1 MAPPRVP
8 QAGKGGT
15 SFTVA
20 FTAPT
25 KRPGIS
31 TGGHKRPSRNPPQS
45 RITPPRVTSVKKQS
59 VGVNLK
65 GPRQGER
72 DGSRTENMAFDP
84 GGGGAAA
91 GAVGEE
97 VPRRPRIRPAPP
109 LPKPEPKI
117 VKPKGKMTQKGF
129 EPEDYTFF
137 DRAFGELSQHYL
149 QLKTRA
155 QAELVASSSRSGQPG
170 PQWHSRRAETQA
182 DSSAPQGSQVF
193 RSRLSKSDSNK
204 KYPESLSEEYRP
216 SRSAPARVIRGR
228 RVITESPATPQ
239 GSPAQHKKA
248 SGKKCL
254 VSHKKPRPASLGPGV
269 NKQAG
274 SEQAPPLP
282 IKRTTWDLNGTLSE
296 ELNKLSEDKDPAAP
310 QISDKD
316 SSEKP
321 LERENNLWGFVK
333 TNLLAEGAAGTASPV
348 PESSGVPG
356 VRGGKVQ
363 PSHNSSRLQDIL
375 YGRANESPRASP
387 ASQQQ
392 QQQQQRAH
400 SPGVSVGGG
409 MTSTKHMSLL
419 ERKKKQWEEERAFLN
434 AGCGFWGRAQPTE
447 PQRPTPP
454 TDKPPD
460 HHVKQQQMQQQP
472 QQYQAPTQQQQIQ
485 QTYQPP
491 NPYRH
496 PQQQQQQE
504 QVYQNGAAQSQPRT
518 YQQAPHPYP
527 PMSAPQQQHHQAYPA
542 VTTQQLEEKKRQKAV
557 EEERERREA
566 AIWEE
571 RVREQQEREA
581 RELQEEIRKKKEKEE
596 AEERRQQQL
605 QTAIKEAAE
614 KAKKEK
620 SVHKYG
626 HIRSLSSS
634 ASLPEVRE
642 EGDDQPPPHTS
653 GCSTTPRRRH
663 HTTHARPSPPPT
675 PSPQRQRQ
683 QQLHEQTNPSESST
697 EQQESSLTHQEPSRP
712 STLKPQLSADADER
726 TRLLRTLGIAPE
738 MLLASSGLLDR
749 SSLLSLLQAITG
761 QQRLISNAP
770 NDYAG
775 DYVTDRIITPTKYR
789 GPPSRDCG
797 IQCDDSLPDR
807 RTSPRRESRRRLSRK
822 TASLPRDSGQSSDAR
837 PPWGHNQSDRPY
849 RKQSEKDP
857 YSNRRLRRR
866 AARSLSRCERD
877 TPSEESDPPQVH
889 RRRRKTWD
897 KSRQESLS
905 SDISRSPSP
914 RDRRRGSRPS
924 VTTKQWPTIKPS
936 LTPALHR
943 PPTPE
948 HRRSPVSPHF
958 LAPPPET
965 LGKEANEE
973 GEHDPPSGSQSP
985 LAENP
990 VDSQPPPAVR
1000 STSPPVPALMRKL
1013 TGQSSFDV
1021 PEYPPG
1027 TMPPFVDAT
1036 STEAPAAAANDD
1048 STQDTNE
1055 ASADA
1060 PSTEVASR
1068 PSSPPIPTVL
1078 KRMQSADS
1086 SLTLPELPQPPSRPT
1101 SRPPSAN
1108 GLSPAKC
1115 LSAGGLTTT
1124 KGATLPGRGRAESAR
1139 SARSSSQPPSPTSR
1153 PPTPRRLPPMIPSKS
1168 EEVVSM
1174 PGQENALRPSSPP
1187 VPALARR
1194 LSATSR
1200 IGQLPPDNSVDRQ
1213 LTPVETPGSPRHQP
1227 AASSPASAATSGVSS
1242 RPGSATS
1249 GQEEDVRTV
1258 SVTSSGYESGRR
1270 SSGEPKSLSEP
1281 LVSPDKWVILKS
1293 LSSLRQN
1300 LWRRHQELSHHP
1312 DSDGSS

>member
-1 MAPPRVP
+1 
-8 QAGKGGT
+8 
-15 SFTVA
+15 
-20 FTAPT
+20 
-25 KRPGIS
+25 
-31 TGGHKRPSRNPPQS
+31 
-45 RITPPRVTSVKKQS
+45 
-59 VGVNLK
+59 
-65 GPRQGER
+65 
-72 DGSRTENMAFDP
+72 
-84 GGGGAAA
+84 
-91 GAVGEE
+91 
-97 VPRRPRIRPAPP
+97 
-109 LPKPEPKI
+109 
-117 VKPKGKMTQKGF
+117 
-129 EPEDYTFF
+129 
-137 DRAFGELSQHYL
+137 
-149 QLKTRA
+149 
-155 QAELVASSSRSGQPG
+155 
-170 PQWHSRRAETQA
+170 
-182 DSSAPQGSQVF
+182 
-193 RSRLSKSDSNK
+193 
-204 KYPESLSEEYRP
+204 
-216 SRSAPARVIRGR
+216 
-228 RVITESPATPQ
+228 
-239 GSPAQHKKA
+239 
-248 SGKKCL
+248 
-254 VSHKKPRPASLGPGV
+254 
-269 NKQAG
+269 
-274 SEQAPPLP
+274 
-282 IKRTTWDLNGTLSE
+282 
-296 ELNKLSEDKDPAAP
+296 
-310 QISDKD
+310 
-316 SSEKP
+316 
-321 LERENNLWGFVK
+321 
-333 TNLLAEGAAGTASPV
+333 
-348 PESSGVPG
+348 
-356 VRGGKVQ
+356 
-363 PSHNSSRLQDIL
+363 
-375 YGRANESPRASP
+375 
-387 ASQQQ
+387 
-392 QQQQQRAH
+392 
-400 SPGVSVGGG
+400 
-409 MTSTKHMSLL
+409 MTSNKHMSLL

-460 HHVKQQQMQQQP
+460 QHVKQQQQQQQP
-472 QQYQAPTQQQQIQ
+472 QQYQEPIQQPQQMQ
-485 QTYQPP
+485 QTYQAPH
-491 NPYRH
+491 PYRH
-496 PQQQQQQE
+496 PQQQQQQQE
-504 QVYQNGAAQSQPRT
+504 QAYQNGAAQSHPRT
-518 YQQAPHPYP
+518 YQEAPHPYP

-542 VTTQQLEEKKRQKAV
+542 VTTQQQLPMGFAGFGGAPVYVVLPSPGAGMVPSAEPAGPQLQEILRNLPYTPSSRGVTIYELPEGSTQKTTRAPDSTPPSAASSQGSVASRWSTASGGNHSDDRSAGRARWGDRGVGVGHLWAPGEDTVPGSRGGDSLPPAWAEKEEENVLPGAPYSKPEQRTYARGGGMHRMDPEESAERERRKKQAEETQRIIRQQLEEKKRQKAV
-557 EEERERREA
+557 EEERDRREA

-614 KAKKEK
+614 KARKEK

-663 HTTHARPSPPPT
+663 HTSHARPSSPAA
-675 PSPQRQRQ
+675 PSPQRQRHQ
-683 QQLHEQTNPSESST
+683 QPHEETNPSESGA
-697 EQQESSLTHQEPSRP
+697 EQQESSSLTHQEPSRP

-738 MLLASSGLLDR
+738 MLLAPSGLLDR
-749 SSLLSLLQAITG
+749 SSLLSLLHAITG

-807 RTSPRRESRRRLSRK
+807 RSSPRRESRRRLSRK

-877 TPSEESDPPQVH
+877 TPSDESDQPQVH

-948 HRRSPVSPHF
+948 HSKSPVSPHF
-958 LAPPPET
+958 LAPPPEI
-965 LGKEANEE
+965 LGKEANAED
-973 GEHDPPSGSQSP
+973 EHGLPSGGQSP
-985 LAENP
+985 LSEHP
-990 VDSQPPPAVR
+990 IDSQPPPAVR
-1000 STSPPVPALMRKL
+1000 SSSPPVPALMRKL

-1027 TMPPFVDAT
+1027 TMPPFIDAT
-1036 STEAPAAAANDD
+1036 STEAPAATANID
-1048 STQDTNE
+1048 SSPDTNE
-1055 ASADA
+1055 ASA
-1060 PSTEVASR
+1060 EVASR

-1086 SLTLPELPQPPSRPT
+1086 SLTLPELPQPTLRPN
-1101 SRPPSAN
+1101 SRPPSAS
-1108 GLSPAKC
+1108 GLSSAKC

-1124 KGATLPGRGRAESAR
+1124 KGATLPGRGRGESAR

-1153 PPTPRRLPPMIPSKS
+1153 PPTPRRLPPMAPSKS
-1168 EEVVSM
+1168 EEVVST
-1174 PGQENALRPSSPP
+1174 PNQENTLRPSSPP

-1200 IGQLPPDNSVDRQ
+1200 VGQLPTDNSVDRQ